1 MKESVKGN
9 SNIVKRN
16 KKKKKIIVAASAV
29 PIAYSKT
36 AMQLQ

>member
-1 MKESVKGN
+1 MKESVKAN

-16 KKKKKIIVAASAV
+16 KKKIVVAASAV

>member
-1 MKESVKGN
+1 MKESVKAN

-16 KKKKKIIVAASAV
+16 KKIVVAASAV
-29 PIAYSKT
+29 PIAYSKI